1 MLVRVQMHSIWG
13 GIKKVFFSI
22 FLHSPL
28 RWPPEWKKKL
38 VSSRAQ
44 LKKCPKIDKKWQKL
58 KKKVGKKK
66 NKKKISA
73 LHSPGT
79 VCDLVKIS
87 VSKVNFWPLKWVS
100 KVSWVIVKNGVFAIL
115 SGLEGRKPFRR
126 VRLCNKKQNILILSL
141 LGAFKCIF
149 NEKMTQ
155 KVIFRLKQGRF
166 YFKCHFTIFFVLKIF
181 LAFIFGVFFFKFW
194 FFFQWNNA
202 WRDTVISTFYFVRS
216 KRSGVSD
223 LYKPFLLHVG
233 INGAWFYS
241 CYNTLF
247 SSLYMN

>member
-1 MLVRVQMHSIWG
+1 M
-13 GIKKVFFSI
+13 
-22 FLHSPL
+22 
-28 RWPPEWKKKL
+28 
-38 VSSRAQ
+38 
-44 LKKCPKIDKKWQKL
+44 
-58 KKKVGKKK
+58 
-66 NKKKISA
+66 
-73 LHSPGT
+73 
-79 VCDLVKIS
+79 

-181 LAFIFGVFFFKFW
+181 LAFIFGVFFKKKYLD
-194 FFFQWNNA
+194 FFFSGIMLGGTLWYLLFILLE
-202 WRDTVISTFYFVRS
+202 V
-216 KRSGVSD
+216 SGVE
-223 LYKPFLLHVG
+223 FLTFTNH
-233 INGAWFYS
+233 FY
-241 CYNTLF
+241 YMLVLMVLDF
-247 SSLYMN
+247 ILVIILSLALCIWISL

>member
-1 MLVRVQMHSIWG
+1 MHLFVKLRSSSRSLCLCLGPRHSVLTG
-13 GIKKVFFSI
+13 GGLLEKCFFLN
-22 FLHSPL
+22 FFAQSPPL
-28 RWPPEWKKKL
+28 TPRMKKKIG
-38 VSSRAQ
+38 VQSGAAEKVPENRQ
-44 LKKCPKIDKKWQKL
+44 KVTKIE
-58 KKKVGKKK
+58 KKVGKKK
-66 NKKKISA
+66 NIKKKFSA

-126 VRLCNKKQNILILSL
+126 VRLCDNKQNILILSL

-181 LAFIFGVFFFKFW
+181 LAFIFGVFFLKKILI
-194 FFFQWNNA
+194 FFS
-202 WRDTVISTFYFVRS
+202 VE
-216 KRSGVSD
+216 
-223 LYKPFLLHVG
+223 
-233 INGAWFYS
+233 
-241 CYNTLF
+241 
-247 SSLYMN
+247 